1 INIQTIKEEVSFV
14 KKQLDA
20 SANAA
25 RLSRQ
30 RYDGGISSYLE
41 VLDAERTLFEIE
53 LYNSELQFRH
63 LSAYTDLYKA
73 LGGSW

>member
-1 INIQTIKEEVSFV
+1 M
-14 KKQLDA
+14 
-20 SANAA
+20 
-25 RLSRQ
+25 SRQ

-53 LYNSELQFRH
+53 LYYSELQYRQ
-63 LSAYTDLYKA
+63 LSAYTNLYKT